1 MLCKVRHGLTVSM
14 PIALAETRTGRP
26 GAFIRRA
33 ADLLTTADSSMS
45 RLPFSFE
52 FIRIAKAARRA
63 RAQPATVF
71 SAEPII
77 SGRQLR
83 LQRGQIDLRVFF
95 KRAG

>member
-1 MLCKVRHGLTVSM
+1 M

-52 FIRIAKAARRA
+52 FIRIAKAAGKSN
-63 RAQPATVF
+63 F
-71 SAEPII
+71 Y
-77 SGRQLR
+77 
-83 LQRGQIDLRVFF
+83 
-95 KRAG
+95 